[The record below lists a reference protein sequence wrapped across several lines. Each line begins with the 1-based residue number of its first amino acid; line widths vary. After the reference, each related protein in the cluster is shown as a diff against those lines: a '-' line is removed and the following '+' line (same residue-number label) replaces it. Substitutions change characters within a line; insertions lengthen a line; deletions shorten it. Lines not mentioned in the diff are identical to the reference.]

1 VMLGRRDTYMPR
13 AHVYQLALA
22 RAAENDRR
30 ANSMGTASL
39 LNSGLSVT
47 ERIREADYRLKHMLK
62 DSMEGIWPTL
72 PVIFDAMD
80 QLCALAQIVD
90 NGKTLDVSSSD
101 EGEAA

>member
-1 VMLGRRDTYMPR
+1 MQRHRDTYMPR

-47 ERIREADYRLKHMLK
+47 ERIREADYRLKMMLA
-62 DSMEGIWPTL
+62 DSREGIWPTL
-72 PVIFDAMD
+72 PIIFDAMAAMA
-80 QLCALAQIVD
+80 ALAQIVD
-90 NGKTLDVSSSD
+90 HGKTLDVTSSD
-101 EGEAA
+101 EGETAA